1 MKEHFNLS
9 KSVKVLYSEK
19 PISERVIKNF
29 FKVVCNKDGNFLS
42 HLDTKV
48 FYGDLVYS
56 YRFFRTKSEP
66 SFLKGSKFE
75 EIKFGFCFVV
85 EYRNYIFINSKYCQ
99 LNKENLEM
107 IGKTISFSKFSE
119 FLSDENTEFQKLSL
133 KNTSVLSSAI
143 INRDIEGNDL
153 ERTFSPIYAS
163 KNIVKSCKIRNEMG
177 AFSQNLVSSRLT
189 NYSSKSG
196 INDYLNWCKKI
207 IDFVLI
213 EKKPSSY
220 LKNFSSPVK
229 YEDKRDELVL
239 ESIMFDLRAIQDLN
253 LVFLNECNQEISA
266 SEISRKYNRT
276 FELLPQDDHPESYV
290 AKIDGSTFLKV
301 KKLKK
306 KIKITI
312 SNDLIVKVDTEDGE
326 SIIDFTNILVNN
338 SIITFEDIKYSYYAE
353 TLFTDTYL
361 VNNKSNFLDNF
372 ITLKELNETKSEKGE
387 LFEDQVSFDES
398 SVFGVL
404 EKQLD
409 EEYNYIFC
417 DDLGTEYADFIAC
430 KKNKIGFYH
439 AKSSNTIFSAS
450 AFHDVVGQAL
460 KNLSYVSDLKNIRLD
475 EEDGAKN
482 FITKKDVWK
491 RKYVNNKVKTNID
504 RLRKPR
510 NANTDEEVERGIDF
524 LKKVNSNGQ
533 TIRVVAIVVDFIS
546 KEKMA
551 KEIMKNTNK
560 ELKQIL
566 WILSSFISACQELN
580 LIPQIICKE

>member
-207 IDFVLI
+207 IDFVL
-213 EKKPSSY
+213 
-220 LKNFSSPVK
+220 N
-229 YEDKRDELVL
+229 
-239 ESIMFDLRAIQDLN
+239 
-253 LVFLNECNQEISA
+253 
-266 SEISRKYNRT
+266 NR
-276 FELLPQDDHPESYV
+276 
-290 AKIDGSTFLKV
+290 
-301 KKLKK
+301 
-306 KIKITI
+306 
-312 SNDLIVKVDTEDGE
+312 
-326 SIIDFTNILVNN
+326 
-338 SIITFEDIKYSYYAE
+338 
-353 TLFTDTYL
+353 
-361 VNNKSNFLDNF
+361 
-372 ITLKELNETKSEKGE
+372 
-387 LFEDQVSFDES
+387 
-398 SVFGVL
+398 
-404 EKQLD
+404 
-409 EEYNYIFC
+409 FC
-417 DDLGTEYADFIAC
+417 I
-430 KKNKIGFYH
+430 N
-439 AKSSNTIFSAS
+439 
-450 AFHDVVGQAL
+450 
-460 KNLSYVSDLKNIRLD
+460 
-475 EEDGAKN
+475 
-482 FITKKDVWK
+482 
-491 RKYVNNKVKTNID
+491 
-504 RLRKPR
+504 
-510 NANTDEEVERGIDF
+510 
-524 LKKVNSNGQ
+524 
-533 TIRVVAIVVDFIS
+533 
-546 KEKMA
+546 
-551 KEIMKNTNK
+551 
-560 ELKQIL
+560 
-566 WILSSFISACQELN
+566 
-580 LIPQIICKE
+580 